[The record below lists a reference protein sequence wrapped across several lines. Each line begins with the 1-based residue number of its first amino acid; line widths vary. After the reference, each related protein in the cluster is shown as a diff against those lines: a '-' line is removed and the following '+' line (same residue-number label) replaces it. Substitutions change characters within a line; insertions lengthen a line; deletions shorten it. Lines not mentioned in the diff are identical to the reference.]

1 MEQFSNAAFW
11 GRHPMPYFKI
21 PRTEKY
27 GMRCAILGVSPTHP
41 LLSRNSK
48 YVSHDKTGVIL
59 GIAESLPTYAIL
71 IAHGLSLQSLNWRV
85 IRVDPIQVLQ

>member
-1 MEQFSNAAFW
+1 MSLGNDEIHVSKHQYFSKFVS
-11 GRHPMPYFKI
+11 
-21 PRTEKY
+21 TE
-27 GMRCAILGVSPTHP
+27 GVPVVITVLGVSPTHP
-41 LLSRNSK
+41 LLSRHSK

>member
-27 GMRCAILGVSPTHP
+27 GMQCARAGPTDIEGSITIRGP
-41 LLSRNSK
+41 RGPK
-48 YVSHDKTGVIL
+48 DGEK
-59 GIAESLPTYAIL
+59 ELP
-71 IAHGLSLQSLNWRV
+71 
-85 IRVDPIQVLQ
+85 

>member
-1 MEQFSNAAFW
+1 MSLGNDEIHVSKHQYFSKFVS
-11 GRHPMPYFKI
+11 
-21 PRTEKY
+21 TE
-27 GMRCAILGVSPTHP
+27 GVLVVITSHS
-41 LLSRNSK
+41 LLSRHSK

>member
-1 MEQFSNAAFW
+1 M
-11 GRHPMPYFKI
+11 M
-21 PRTEKY
+21 KY
-27 GMRCAILGVSPTHP
+27 MFGNTNISVNLLAPKVVITVLGVSPTHP